1 MQITLLNADNYI
13 ADGAGGFENVTFPV
27 IVQADVYRYGP
38 DNEYTIDTLA
48 FVNDDELKRIGY
60 TGPFIGKLAFGRS
73 EPMRQWR
80 ETGPFEYW
88 NHLKSSREVGA
99 L

>member
-1 MQITLLNADNYI
+1 MQITLLSADNYI

-27 IVQADVYRYGP
+27 IVHGDLYRFG
-38 DNEYTIDTLA
+38 DNNEYSIDTLA
-48 FVNDDELKRIGY
+48 VVKDDELKRIGY
-60 TGPFIGKLAFGRS
+60 TGPFIGHLNFASS